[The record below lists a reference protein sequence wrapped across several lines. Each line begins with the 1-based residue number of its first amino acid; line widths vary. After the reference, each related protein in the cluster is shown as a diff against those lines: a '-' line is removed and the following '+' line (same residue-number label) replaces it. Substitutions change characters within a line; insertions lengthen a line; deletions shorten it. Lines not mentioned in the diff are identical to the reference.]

1 MEVHLLQ
8 LAFPVQ
14 LVVIVDWDSRHALHV
29 KQELSIHFFKDQLS
43 HRVLPAR
50 QEATIAIQ
58 ANHIARLVQLASTAI
73 RRGCTVLLE
82 VVLRDR
88 FLLEARP
95 CLRVIFVLL
104 ACTAMRPGFP
114 SRLVRAAPGRI
125 PSAERPRLSAR
136 PALLECTATQAG
148 LLRRPAHAL
157 RARSLQLELLDRS
170 VRLVQLASTAIRR
183 G

>member
-1 MEVHLLQ
+1 MT
-8 LAFPVQ
+8 F
-14 LVVIVDWDSRHALHV
+14 
-29 KQELSIHFFKDQLS
+29 
-43 HRVLPAR
+43 
-50 QEATIAIQ
+50 
-58 ANHIARLVQLASTAI
+58 
-73 RRGCTVLLE
+73 LE
-82 VVLRDR
+82 VALRDR

-95 CLRVIFVLL
+95 CLLAIFVLR

-170 VRLVQLASTAIRR
+170 ARLVLRASTAIRR